1 MKVLRD
7 VPSLNWGFPK
17 WHVYVDVMSGQKE
30 LGTVAEQRL

>member
-7 VPSLNWGFPK
+7 VPNLNWRFPK